1 MFLRQFSF
9 LLLIAAQTLAT
20 ACLAVLVWLIS
31 AGGLDEFAQ
40 SPSNPGWLQI
50 IMVRV
55 GAGFVMSALVAWL
68 TWRFTFLTWQLLK
81 AGTPGSERRVAA
93 FCGGLTAI
101 ASAPGTV
108 QFSLARA
115 FY

>member
-1 MFLRQFSF
+1 MFIREFSF
-9 LLLIAAQTLAT
+9 LLLIAAQTLTT

-40 SPSNPGWLQI
+40 SHSDPGWLQI
-50 IMVRV
+50 IMVRI
-55 GAGFVMSALVAWL
+55 GAGFVLSALVAWL
-68 TWRFTFLTWQLLK
+68 TWRFTFLAGQLLK
-81 AGTPGSERRVAA
+81 AGTAASARRIAA

-101 ASAPGTV
+101 ASAAGTV